1 MAKEKHYI
9 HIAIEKDRWEKIKQI
24 ADSKE
29 ISVSAIIRL
38 LLNDYIKKEE
48 KNE

>member
-9 HIAIEKDRWEKIKQI
+9 HIAIEKEKWKKIKQI

-29 ISVSAIIRL
+29 VSVSVIIRL
-38 LLNDYIKKEE
+38 LLDEYIKKEE
-48 KNE
+48 RK

>member
-9 HIAIEKDRWEKIKQI
+9 HIAIEKEKWKKIKQI

-29 ISVSAIIRL
+29 ISVSVIIRL
-38 LLNDYIKKEE
+38 LLDEYIKKEQ
-48 KNE
+48 K

>member
-9 HIAIEKDRWEKIKQI
+9 HIAIEKDKWKKIKQI
-24 ADSKE
+24 AENKE

-38 LLNDYIKKEE
+38 LLNEYIKKEE
-48 KNE
+48 RK